1 MTTAADTRSLP
12 AFLHPFA
19 KPAAATFT
27 PIVRGQG
34 ARLWTADGTELVDAM
49 ASLWYCQIGHG
60 RGEIADA
67 VAEQIRAIAAYSCFE
82 PFTNE
87 PADRL
92 AEMIVERY
100 GDPQA
105 RVFFTGSGSES
116 VDTAIK
122 LARLTHQ
129 LAGQHDRTVVI
140 SRDRGYHGTNLGGT
154 SAQGIAPNR
163 QGWGPLVPEIIQV
176 PADDSEAM
184 SVAAAQ
190 AGDRLAAILTEPVQ
204 GAGGV
209 HVPPPGYLE
218 AARATADRHGALLIF
233 DEVIT
238 GFGRLGTW
246 FASQHFG
253 VRPDLTT
260 FAKGVTSG
268 YQPLGGVV
276 VGPAVRAAIEADPD
290 FVLRTGYTY
299 SGHPAACAAGVR
311 NLQVLDDEQ
320 LLDRVH
326 VFGPRLQAGL
336 EALAADGQIADVRGM
351 AGVWAAQL
359 RPDQDAPTVRQR
371 MFDDG
376 VITRAIGTDTCTF
389 CPPLV
394 ATDDDIDRIVDALAA
409 ATR

>member
-116 VDTAIK
+116 VDTALK

-154 SAQGIAPNR
+154 SAQGIAPTAR
-163 QGWGPLVPEIIQV
+163 SWGPLSQIHARRRQR
-176 PADDSEAM
+176 AM
-184 SVAAAQ
+184 SVAAAR
-190 AGDRLAAILTEPVQ
+190 AVTARRDPHRPVQ
-204 GAGGV
+204 GAGSVPCRRPATSKRPG
-209 HVPPPGYLE
+209 PPP
-218 AARATADRHGALLIF
+218 AATAH
-233 DEVIT
+233 
-238 GFGRLGTW
+238 
-246 FASQHFG
+246 
-253 VRPDLTT
+253 
-260 FAKGVTSG
+260 
-268 YQPLGGVV
+268 
-276 VGPAVRAAIEADPD
+276 
-290 FVLRTGYTY
+290 
-299 SGHPAACAAGVR
+299 C
-311 NLQVLDDEQ
+311 
-320 LLDRVH
+320 
-326 VFGPRLQAGL
+326 
-336 EALAADGQIADVRGM
+336 
-351 AGVWAAQL
+351 
-359 RPDQDAPTVRQR
+359 
-371 MFDDG
+371 
-376 VITRAIGTDTCTF
+376 
-389 CPPLV
+389 
-394 ATDDDIDRIVDALAA
+394 
-409 ATR
+409 